1 MASSA
6 LKMLSTLNI
15 DVKFLVVTAVFALLG
30 VAIVKLIGLFQRRWF
45 LEKAYSKFPCYD
57 RHWLLGNLDLV
68 SPVHPGT
75 I

>member
-1 MASSA
+1 MASSS

-15 DVKFLVVTAVFALLG
+15 DVKFLVVTAVLALLG

-45 LEKAYSKFPCYD
+45 LEKAYSKFTCYE

-68 SPVHPGT
+68 SPDSS
-75 I
+75 IF